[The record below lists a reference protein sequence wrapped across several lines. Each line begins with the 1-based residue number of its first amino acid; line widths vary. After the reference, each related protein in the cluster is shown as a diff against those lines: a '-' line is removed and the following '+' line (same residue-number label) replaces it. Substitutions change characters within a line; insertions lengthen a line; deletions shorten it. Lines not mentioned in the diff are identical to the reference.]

1 MDKKNDVFLM
11 KIIKTKLNILFGII
25 YIIYIYSFVYS
36 KIQFID
42 RKNEYLSN

>member
-25 YIIYIYSFVYS
+25 YIIYIYNFVYS